1 MKKILLIST
10 GGTIAS
16 IKTENGLTPKINSK
30 ELLEYLN
37 FTKLNF
43 KVDTINL
50 LNVDSTDMQPEHWL
64 KIKDEIKNNYEK
76 YDGFVITHGTDTMAY
91 TASALSYLIQN
102 SKKPIILTG
111 SQKSID
117 MHITDAKNNLL
128 NSLIY
133 ASKSKSRGI
142 CIVFDGKVISGT
154 RARKERSKSFDA
166 FTSVNFPLLA
176 IIQDEKIYRYIENK
190 QPKENVKFYDSLNSN
205 VFVLKLIPSISAKI
219 LPEIFKNYD
228 AIIIES
234 FGVGGIPKT
243 IEIELKKL
251 ISEYNNKKIIIM
263 TTQVPQEGSDVGIY
277 EVGKRIK
284 SISYLES
291 SNMTTEATVT
301 KIMWILGNFENNF
314 EIIKK
319 LFYKK
324 INNDMIFNEK
334 Q

>member
-16 IKTENGLTPKINSK
+16 MPTDEGLTPKINSK
-30 ELLEYLN
+30 KLLEYLN
-37 FTKLNF
+37 FTKLDF
-43 KVDTINL
+43 EIDTVNL

-76 YDGFVITHGTDTMAY
+76 YDGFVVTHGTDTMAY

-102 SKKPIILTG
+102 SQKPIVLTG

-128 NSLIY
+128 NSLLY
-133 ASKSKSRGI
+133 ASKSSSKGVS
-142 CIVFDGKVISGT
+142 IVFD
-154 RARKERSKSFDA
+154 A
-166 FTSVNFPLLA
+166 FSSVNFPFLA
-176 IIQDEKIYRYIENK
+176 IMQDEKIYRYINNEDED
-190 QPKENVKFYDSLNSN
+190 KEVKFYDSLNTN
-205 VFVLKLIPSISAKI
+205 VFVLKLIPSMTAKI

-243 IEIELKKL
+243 IETELKKL
-251 ISEYNNKKIIIM
+251 ISEYSNQKTIIM
-263 TTQVPQEGSDVGIY
+263 TTQVPQEGSDVGVY
-277 EVGKRIK
+277 EVGKRIS

-291 SNMTTEATVT
+291 HNMTTEATVT
-301 KIMWILGNFENNF
+301 KIMWILGNFDNDF
-314 EIIKK
+314 ETVKK
-319 LFYKK
+319 LFYTK
-324 INNDMIFNEK
+324 INNDMIFSEN
-334 Q
+334 

>member
-16 IKTENGLTPKINSK
+16 IPTNEGLTPKINSK
-30 ELLEYLN
+30 KLLEYLN
-37 FTKLNF
+37 FTKLDF
-43 KVDTINL
+43 EIDTVNL

-102 SKKPIILTG
+102 SQKPIVLTG

-128 NSLIY
+128 NSLLY
-133 ASKSKSRGI
+133 ASKSSSKGVS
-142 CIVFDGKVISGT
+142 IVFDGKVIAGT
-154 RARKERSKSFDA
+154 RARKERTKSFDA
-166 FTSVNFPLLA
+166 FASVNFPFLA
-176 IIQDEKIYRYIENK
+176 IMQDEKIYRYINNDENDK
-190 QPKENVKFYDSLNSN
+190 QVKFYDSLNTN
-205 VFVLKLIPSISAKI
+205 VFVLKLIPSMTAKI

-243 IEIELKKL
+243 IETELKKL
-251 ISEYNNKKIIIM
+251 ISEYSNQKTIIM
-263 TTQVPQEGSDVGIY
+263 TTQVPQEGSDVGVY
-277 EVGKRIK
+277 EVGKRIS

-291 SNMTTEATVT
+291 HNMTTEATVT
-301 KIMWILGNFENNF
+301 KIMWILGNFSNDF
-314 EIIKK
+314 ETVKK
-319 LFYKK
+319 LFYTK
-324 INNDMIFNEK
+324 INNDMIFNEN
-334 Q
+334 